1 MSTLK
6 QRTLDQR
13 PATTTAAAAT
23 VLVWLATLLGV
34 ELSAEVA
41 VAIVAL
47 ATAAVGRVTP
57 RRP

>member
-6 QRTLDQR
+6 QRTLEER
-13 PATTTAAAAT
+13 PATTTATATT

-57 RRP
+57 RRA

>member
-1 MSTLK
+1 MSTLN
-6 QRTLDQR
+6 QRTLEER
-13 PATTTAAAAT
+13 PATTTAAATT

-34 ELSAEVA
+34 DLSAEVA

-57 RRP
+57 RRA